1 MNIEQ
6 AKECAKNYLNNEDNK
21 SVFVTS
27 DYAVYLNSDIK
38 VIKKHCKD
46 NKLEL
51 FILKGENQEAEKP
64 TEEEVTTESPI
75 EEAEKPTKKGKK
87 S

>member
-1 MNIEQ
+1 MTLEQ

-27 DYAVYLNSDIK
+27 DYAVYLNSDIN
-38 VIKKHCKD
+38 VIKKHCQE

-51 FILKGENQEAEKP
+51 FILKGENLEAEKP
-64 TEEEVTTESPI
+64 TEEIAESSV